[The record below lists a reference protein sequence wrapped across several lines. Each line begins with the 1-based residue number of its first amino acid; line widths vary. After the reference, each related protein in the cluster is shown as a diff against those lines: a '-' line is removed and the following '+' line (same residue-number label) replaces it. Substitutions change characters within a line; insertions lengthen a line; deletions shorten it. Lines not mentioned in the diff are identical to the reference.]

1 MSSTDDSKGSTARVR
16 PSLFLERQ
24 SYRRRRLADAA
35 RLLPFLG
42 AALLALPLLWP
53 DSGDGAEGLPLSSA
67 MFYIFSCWGALIVIS
82 LIFGF
87 AARRMAAREHAEA
100 EAEPWQR

>member
-1 MSSTDDSKGSTARVR
+1 MSSVGDGKDRPSPVR

-42 AALLALPLLWP
+42 AAMLALPLLWP
-53 DSGDGAEGLPLSSA
+53 DDSAGAEALSLSTA
-67 MFYIFSCWGALIVIS
+67 MFYIFACWGVLILIS
-82 LIFGF
+82 VIFGF
-87 AARRMAAREHAEA
+87 VAKRMTARETAEPEA
-100 EAEPWQR
+100 ETWQL

>member
-1 MSSTDDSKGSTARVR
+1 MSTPGDGKVR

-42 AALLALPLLWP
+42 AAMLALPLLWP
-53 DSGDGAEGLPLSSA
+53 DDSSGPEAVSLSTA
-67 MFYIFSCWGALIVIS
+67 MFYIFACWGVLILIS
-82 LIFGF
+82 VIFGI
-87 AARRMAAREHAEA
+87 AARRMTARDTAETEA
-100 EAEPWQR
+100 ETWQP

>member
-1 MSSTDDSKGSTARVR
+1 MTDQDEGAARPSSVR

-42 AALLALPLLWP
+42 AAVFALPLLWP
-53 DSGDGAEGLPLSSA
+53 DTGEEAMPMSSA
-67 MFYIFSCWGALIVIS
+67 VLYVFVCWGALILVS
-82 LIFGF
+82 LVFGF
-87 AARRMAAREHAEA
+87 AARRLAARDTP
-100 EAEPWQR
+100 EPENGPWRH

>member
-1 MSSTDDSKGSTARVR
+1 MSPQDAGESKPSPVR

-42 AALLALPLLWP
+42 AALFALPLLWP
-53 DSGDGAEGLPLSSA
+53 DASDGTKALPLSSA
-67 MFYIFSCWGALIVIS
+67 IFYIFACWGALILVNVV
-82 LIFGF
+82 FGF
-87 AARRMAAREHAEA
+87 AARRMSVGENAEPEA
-100 EAEPWQR
+100 ETWRR

>member
-1 MSSTDDSKGSTARVR
+1 MSSAGDGKDRPSPVR

-42 AALLALPLLWP
+42 AAMLALPLLWP
-53 DSGDGAEGLPLSSA
+53 DDSEGAEPLTLSAA
-67 MFYIFSCWGALIVIS
+67 MFYIFACWGALILIS
-82 LIFGF
+82 VVFGI
-87 AARRMAAREHAEA
+87 AARRLAARENADPEA
-100 EAEPWQR
+100 ETWQR

>member
-1 MSSTDDSKGSTARVR
+1 MSPDEDHQPSGAR

-24 SYRRRRLADAA
+24 SYRRRRLTDAA

-53 DSGDGAEGLPLSSA
+53 GGQDTQDGVPLSSA
-67 MFYIFSCWGALIVIS
+67 IFYIFTCWAAMIVAS
-82 LIFGF
+82 LIFGI
-87 AARRMAAREHAEA
+87 AARRMVARDDSEA
-100 EAEPWQR
+100 ESDRWQR

>member
-1 MSSTDDSKGSTARVR
+1 MNSGEDHQPPGAR

-24 SYRRRRLADAA
+24 SYRRRRLTDAA

-53 DSGDGAEGLPLSSA
+53 NAQNAQDGVSLSSA
-67 MFYIFSCWGALIVIS
+67 IFYIFACWAAMIVVS
-82 LIFGF
+82 LVFGF
-87 AARRMAAREHAEA
+87 VARRMEASENSEA
-100 EAEPWQR
+100 ESDQWQP

>member
-1 MSSTDDSKGSTARVR
+1 MNTPDKGKDSAAPTR

-42 AALLALPLLWP
+42 AAMLALPLLWP
-53 DSGDGAEGLPLSSA
+53 DSDDGAEALPLSSA
-67 MFYIFSCWGALIVIS
+67 IFYIFICWGVLILVS

-87 AARRMAAREHAEA
+87 VARRLAARENAEP
-100 EAEPWQR
+100 EAEPWQH

>member
-1 MSSTDDSKGSTARVR
+1 MTDGEGKDKRPSGAR

-24 SYRRRRLADAA
+24 SYRRRRLTDAA

-42 AALLALPLLWP
+42 AALLAIPLLWP
-53 DSGDGAEGLPLSSA
+53 SDLSLGRTVPLSSA
-67 MFYIFSCWGALIVIS
+67 IFYVFVCWAGLIIVS

-87 AARRMAAREHAEA
+87 AAARMGGRDDSEA
-100 EAEPWQR
+100 DSD

>member
-1 MSSTDDSKGSTARVR
+1 MTSPEGQDRTSRGAR

-24 SYRRRRLADAA
+24 SYRRRRLADSA

-42 AALLALPLLWP
+42 GALLVLPLLWP
-53 DSGDGAEGLPLSSA
+53 DTEPETGGVPLSSA
-67 MFYIFSCWGALIVIS
+67 IFYIFACWIGLILVS

-87 AARRMAAREHAEA
+87 VARRTGADDSHGSDAG
-100 EAEPWQR
+100 

>member
-1 MSSTDDSKGSTARVR
+1 MNSPDDGKGRPSLAR

-24 SYRRRRLADAA
+24 GYRRRRLADAA

-53 DSGDGAEGLPLSSA
+53 DESESAEALSLSSA
-67 MFYIFSCWGALIVIS
+67 MFYIFACWGILILIS
-82 LIFGF
+82 VVFGI
-87 AARRMAAREHAEA
+87 AARRMAAREN
-100 EAEPWQR
+100 AEPGAESWRR